1 MRKKRE
7 SKPEPPPRIGL
18 YLALSTLLVLL
29 ASLVFGYLFG
39 LRWASWAGTAGML
52 LMVVWLGLTPLA
64 AVMLVLDV
72 VHTKRRTAPLI
83 LRTVVLL
90 MLLIATPLQLPME
103 GPELQDIA
111 FQHGF
116 QRRVES
122 MVTPQELQTTAA
134 ELLLQHRD
142 ANEQVASFRDET
154 GLKALP
160 EPIRRLQ
167 PESVVVDV
175 PKELVSLSWPTRFG
189 WALDVSRQG
198 LRYYGSAD

>member
-7 SKPEPPPRIGL
+7 SRPESPPRVGL
-18 YLALSTLLVLL
+18 YLTLSTLLVLL
-29 ASLVFGYLFG
+29 ASLIFGYLFG
-39 LRWASWAGTAGML
+39 FRWAAWAGTAGML
-52 LMVVWLGLTPLA
+52 LTVVWLGLTPLA

-72 VHTKRRTAPLI
+72 VHAKRRSALHL

-90 MLLIATPLQLPME
+90 IPLIAAPLQLPMK

-111 FQHGF
+111 FQYGF

-134 ELLLQHRD
+134 GLLSQHRE
-142 ANEQVASFRDET
+142 ANEKVASFRDET

-160 EPIRRLQ
+160 EPIRKLQ

-175 PKELVSLSWPTRFG
+175 PKELVSISWPDRFG
-189 WALDVSRQG
+189 WALDISPQG
-198 LRYYGSAD
+198 LRYYSSAD